1 MPVNLYDE
9 LPLAVIFHVAAKPNS
24 PSLDTTLPLTDKS
37 PIIIKL
43 PSMGAILLID
53 ASGTVKCV
61 LIDTS
66 FKKVIPAPG
75 VNSSIILNEL
85 SLVPLPIIFII
96 PFIDV

>member
-1 MPVNLYDE
+1 
-9 LPLAVIFHVAAKPNS
+9 
-24 PSLDTTLPLTDKS
+24 
-37 PIIIKL
+37 
-43 PSMGAILLID
+43 MGAILLID

>member
-1 MPVNLYDE
+1 MPFNPLPVNLYDE
-9 LPLAVIFHVAAKPNS
+9 LPLAVIFHVPAKPNS

-66 FKKVIPAPG
+66 LKKVTPDPLVFSLIVLTDNVPS
-75 VNSSIILNEL
+75 NSI
-85 SLVPLPIIFII
+85 
-96 PFIDV
+96 